1 MVTICALCLLSIHF
15 VYGAPS
21 LVCVKHCLLQLFF
34 SPSRYLL
41 SLSIPS
47 ATMLFPNTFSAW
59 RHRTPSVIPFL
70 VTTNFQHF
78 HLPFHPSC
86 QSPTGQPQP
95 PTCISPSGLIPMQN
109 LTGNNHLRLQSEV
122 CRPNNK
128 QRKAPALA
136 TRPVNIGED
145 IRKMMQRIR
154 TWSHCMDCGGI
165 CCCTEE
171 LGEPGIGERP

>member
-1 MVTICALCLLSIHF
+1 MVTIFALCLLSIHF

-47 ATMLFPNTFSAW
+47 AT
-59 RHRTPSVIPFL
+59 IPF
-70 VTTNFQHF
+70 FK
-78 HLPFHPSC
+78 HLFCLEASNSSGHSLSGYYQFPAL
-86 QSPTGQPQP
+86 P
-95 PTCISPSGLIPMQN
+95 PTFPSMLSIPYRTTTAGKPPTYISPSGLIPMQN

-145 IRKMMQRIR
+145 IRKMVQRIR

-165 CCCTEE
+165 VVALRNLVSLE
-171 LGEPGIGERP
+171 